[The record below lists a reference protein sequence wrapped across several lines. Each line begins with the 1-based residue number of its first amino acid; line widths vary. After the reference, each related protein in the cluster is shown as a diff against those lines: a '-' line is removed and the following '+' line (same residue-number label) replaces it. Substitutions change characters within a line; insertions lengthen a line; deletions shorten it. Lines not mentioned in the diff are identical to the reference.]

1 MGFRSIRSTTL
12 LIPSIIADL
21 LPINE
26 MTIKKLTFNKPFTQ
40 QESIPEAG
48 IERAVEVLR
57 SGRLHRYNVLEGETA
72 EAALLET
79 EFASYMGQKYC
90 LACSSGGY
98 ALHIALKA
106 AGIQAGDAVLTNAF
120 TLAPVPGAINNA
132 GGEPVLVEIDEHY
145 CVDLNHLEEMMQTS
159 KARFFMISHMR
170 GHLADME
177 AVVKL
182 CEQYDVTL
190 IEDCAH
196 TMGAYWNGKKS
207 GTFGKI
213 ACFSTQ
219 TYKHLNSGEGGFLT
233 SDDAE
238 VMARAIMHSGS
249 YMLFER
255 HDAAPDPSIFNDIKL
270 DTPNYSGRMDNLRAA
285 ILRAQLP
292 LLEENCQRWN
302 DRYRVLEK
310 RLSKNPDIQ
319 LSQRPE
325 QESYVG
331 SSLQFRV
338 ESLRPEQINAFIQ
351 SCAERGV
358 ELKWFGGEKPHGF
371 TSRYDSW
378 RYLNNKQHLPDTLRI
393 LATTF
398 DLRIPLT
405 FDVEDMDLI
414 GEIIA
419 DEVDQISISE

>member
-1 MGFRSIRSTTL
+1 
-12 LIPSIIADL
+12 
-21 LPINE
+21 
-26 MTIKKLTFNKPFTQ
+26 MTKPVFSKPFTQ

-48 IERAVEVLR
+48 IERAVEVMR
-57 SGRLHRYNVLEGETA
+57 SGRLHRYNVVAGETA
-72 EAALLET
+72 EAALLES
-79 EFASYMGQKYC
+79 EFAAYMGQAYC
-90 LACSSGGY
+90 LACASGGY

-106 AGIQAGDAVLTNAF
+106 AGIQPGDAVLTNAF

-132 GGEPVLVEIDEHY
+132 GGEPVLVEIDENY
-145 CVDLNHLEEMMQTS
+145 CVDLNHLEAMMQAS

-182 CEQYDVTL
+182 CGQYSVTL

-233 SDDAE
+233 TDDAD
-238 VMARAIMHSGS
+238 VMARAVMHSGS

-255 HDAAPDPSIFNDIKL
+255 HDAAPEASVFNDIKL

-292 LLEENCQRWN
+292 LLDENCQRWN
-302 DRYRVLEK
+302 NRYQALES
-310 RLSKNPDIQ
+310 RLAQNPNIQ
-319 LSQRPE
+319 LSNRPE
-325 QESYVG
+325 QEVYVG

-338 ESLRPEQINAFIQ
+338 ERLTPEQIEPFLQN
-351 SCAERGV
+351 CAGRGV
-358 ELKWFGGEKPHGF
+358 ELKWFGGKEPHGF

-378 RYLNNKQHLPDTLRI
+378 RYLGNKQYLPNTLRI

-405 FDVEDMDLI
+405 FDVEDMNLI
-414 GEIIA
+414 GEIIN
-419 DEVDQISISE
+419 DEVTQLTA